1 MKTTEEQ
8 YDLVIIGGGATG
20 AGTALDATL
29 RGFKCLLLEKND
41 FAEGTSSRSTKLV
54 HGGVRYLE
62 AAVKKFDKSQ
72 FDLVREGL
80 KERYRILH
88 NAPHLAHAMTL
99 VTPLYKWY
107 EIPYIYIGLALYDL
121 ISGKRRLGK
130 SRIVSKNEIMKI
142 FPSVKKEGLAGGVRY
157 FDGAFND
164 SRMAIALLQSA
175 KKKGCV
181 VRNYHEV
188 LSFEHEAGKIKAV
201 RVQDKINE
209 SQYLVRADCVINA
222 TGVFCDDIRRMDDPS
237 VSPIVEASSGIHI
250 LVDKKFLPNEEGLM
264 IPKTEDGR
272 VLFMLPYLDK
282 CLVGT
287 TDEEAKAVDHPEVK
301 EKDIEYLL
309 RHMRK
314 YFSIDIQKSD
324 ILSAW
329 SGLRPLV
336 TLKHTAD
343 TKELVREHYIEESKS
358 GLITIAGGKWTSYR
372 KMAEDV
378 MDVVQKTR
386 REKDFKKCQTKDFK
400 LFGSETPLKI
410 TQEKIASMA
419 LETSVKE
426 HLIQA
431 YGTRALDV
439 ADFIKIYG
447 AEKLHPAYPY
457 LRAEVYYAVAHEF
470 VETPLDFLVRRC
482 NLGLIDTVATQTS
495 LEVVTGIL
503 KEVFAWS
510 DAKYVKKL
518 HEAKQILDN
527 SI

>member
-1 MKTTEEQ
+1 MNKTEEQ
-8 YDLVIIGGGATG
+8 YDLVIVGGGATG
-20 AGTALDATL
+20 AGAALDATL

-62 AAVKKFDKSQ
+62 AAIKKLDKSQ
-72 FDLVREGL
+72 FNLVREGL

-88 NAPHLAHAMTL
+88 NAPHLAHAITL
-99 VTPLYKWY
+99 ITPLYKWY

-130 SRIVSKNEIMKI
+130 SQIVGKNEIMKS
-142 FPSVKKEGLAGGVRY
+142 FPSVKKEGLKGGVRY

-175 KKKGCV
+175 KKKGCA

-188 LSFEHEAGKIKAV
+188 LAFKHEAGKLTALRI
-201 RVQDKINE
+201 QDKINDT
-209 SQYLVRADCVINA
+209 QYLVNADCVINA
-222 TGVFCDDIRRMDDPS
+222 TGVFCDSIRRMDNPN
-237 VSPIVEASSGIHI
+237 VNPIVEASSGIHI
-250 LVDKKFLPNEEGLM
+250 ILDKKFLPNNEGLM

-287 TDEEAKAVDHPEVK
+287 TDEEAKAIDHPRVK

-309 RHMRK
+309 RYMRK

-324 ILSAW
+324 ILSSW

-343 TKELVREHYIEESKS
+343 TKELVREHYIEKSKS

-378 MDVVQKTR
+378 IDFVQKTHT
-386 REKDFKKCQTKDFK
+386 KTDLKKCQTKDFK
-400 LFGSETPLKI
+400 LFGSETPIQI
-410 TQEKIASMA
+410 TQEKIASME
-419 LETSVKE
+419 LGNSTKE
-426 HLIQA
+426 HLIQT

-439 ADFIKIYG
+439 ADFIKTYG
-447 AEKLHPAYPY
+447 DEKLHEDYPY
-457 LRAEVYYAVAHEF
+457 LRAEVYYALKFEF
-470 VETPLDFLVRRC
+470 VKEPLDFIVRRS
-482 NLGLIDTVATQTS
+482 NLGLIDIEAAKKS
-495 LEVVTGIL
+495 LEAVALVL
-503 KEVFAWS
+503 REKFFWS
-510 DAKYVKKL
+510 DAVYAKKL
-518 HEAKQILDN
+518 QSAKLILDN